1 VIATLVIAAAVTV
14 LAVTGDDAGPELPT
28 TGATAVDLTE
38 YPPAPWRSGS
48 VPRRAVPG
56 PYAEA
61 WDRAA
66 NRTSCSLLF
75 PLDGGPELEDAT
87 PSSERTPEDR
97 GWDIFLTGEAG
108 SIEVLA
114 LFDKASQTDKPPTG
128 PSFTKMW
135 SDGSV
140 AKYSPDVGNAAP
152 GTYDPNTSPF
162 EAVLTLPDQDC
173 AYHVYDTLGKDH
185 LESVF
190 DRLRVMLP

>member
-1 VIATLVIAAAVTV
+1 MIATLVIAAAVTV
-14 LAVTGDDAGPELPT
+14 LAVADDDSGPEMPT
-28 TGATAVDLTE
+28 TGTSVGAPG
-38 YPPAPWRSGS
+38 YPPAPWRTGA
-48 VPRRAVPG
+48 VPRREVPG

-66 NRTSCSLLF
+66 NRARCSLLF
-75 PLDGGPELEDAT
+75 PLTGVPELDDAQPT
-87 PSSERTPEDR
+87 SQKTPEDR

-108 SIEVLA
+108 SVEILG
-114 LFDKASQTDKPPTG
+114 LFDKAGQVDKPATG

-162 EAVLTLPDQDC
+162 EAVLILPDQGC

-185 LESVF
+185 LEGVF